1 MMPNIKKSPALGVM
15 RREGTSAG
23 TRKGVCENSTLQNP
37 TRQGGG
43 LTHGRCWGMVKAP
56 NQSSRNRRLA
66 LAPQGAEVLSAHT
79 AIFHAPAG
87 SVSGW
92 RRVHIGGVATSSIRE
107 DWRLRLSRGALLPR
121 LFFFNPKS
129 IEVPHA

>member
-43 LTHGRCWGMVKAP
+43 LTHGLASGTVKAP
-56 NQSSRNRRLA
+56 KKAERRSNRLSVLPRDGRSIAAHSACLAAGVFIGRL
-66 LAPQGAEVLSAHT
+66 
-79 AIFHAPAG
+79 
-87 SVSGW
+87 
-92 RRVHIGGVATSSIRE
+92 VHIGGIITSGTRE
-107 DWRLRLSRGALLPR
+107 GPAVLSADWGALLSC
-121 LFFFNPKS
+121 LFSFKS
-129 IEVPHA
+129 LQKAEAFHD

>member
-1 MMPNIKKSPALGVM
+1 MKACGYP
-15 RREGTSAG
+15 REKAG
-23 TRKGVCENSTLQNP
+23 SE
-37 TRQGGG
+37 G
-43 LTHGRCWGMVKAP
+43 LTAGCLSATVKAP
-56 NQSSRNRRLA
+56 NRTSRNRRLA

-87 SVSGW
+87 SVSDG

-107 DWRLRLSRGALLPR
+107 DWRLCTSRGALLPR

-129 IEVPHA
+129 YEVPHV